1 MNVWQICGCCAIF
14 VVFSVCFFR
23 KGSNVSFGV
32 GLALCLL
39 ILLSGFENLF
49 PITKYLGELSG
60 KYECAEKYVP
70 LMLKCLGI
78 GGICSAMS
86 EICRENGEG
95 GVGAAIEFFA
105 KGEIL
110 VLALPSIKELFE
122 LALGG

>member
-1 MNVWQICGCCAIF
+1 MNVWQICGCCTIF
-14 VVFSVCFFR
+14 VIFSICIYR
-23 KGSNVSFGV
+23 KNGSVSFGV

-39 ILLSGFENLF
+39 ILISGFQNLG
-49 PITKYLGELSG
+49 PIIKYMGELSG
-60 KYECAEKYVP
+60 KYEYAGKYVP

-95 GVGAAIEFFA
+95 TVGAAIEFFG